1 MLNDA
6 DRMKGTEILSRYNHN
21 KAAAEFQAEMSD
33 ELLRRQLAKLEL
45 SPYVGFAIDETVR
58 TIVSIYRS
66 ITLVHS
72 SCLALPPILCCF
84 PCRRPFRIRC
94 RPPFQFHCRRTFRQP
109 CRFHCRRPCRFHCRR
124 PCDLIF
130 CSGADR
136 CVSHK
141 ADDYLCFL
149 CGC

>member
-1 MLNDA
+1 MYAQAASQACSKPAKTTPVNKPFYALFINAWSLAKTNSPNTHFPVLNDA

-72 SCLALPPILCCF
+72 SCLTLLSILCCF
-84 PCRRPFRIRC
+84 S
-94 RPPFQFHCRRTFRQP
+94 
-109 CRFHCRRPCRFHCRR
+109 CRRPC
-124 PCDLIF
+124 
-130 CSGADR
+130 
-136 CVSHK
+136 
-141 ADDYLCFL
+141 
-149 CGC
+149 